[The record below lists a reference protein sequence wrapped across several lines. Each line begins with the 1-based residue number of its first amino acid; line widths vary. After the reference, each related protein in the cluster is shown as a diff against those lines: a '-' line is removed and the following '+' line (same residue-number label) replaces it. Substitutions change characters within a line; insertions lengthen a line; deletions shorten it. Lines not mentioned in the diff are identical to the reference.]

1 MPTIYP
7 PKLRDIYANTFFIPS
22 SITTT
27 LVTSNY
33 VLASDGNGT
42 TRWVAQ
48 SGGGG
53 PATIPADLTVSTL
66 YAFDTIS
73 TSSTFTGYIS
83 AGIGLFNYMST
94 QDLRVSSINGLPPGS
109 GGITT
114 IPPVLNLSTLYV
126 ANTISTSST
135 FTGFISSGIGL
146 FNYISTQDLR
156 VSSINGLPP
165 GSGSNTPNLNLSTL
179 YVADTIST
187 SSTFTGFISAGIGV
201 FNFISVA
208 DFYVSSINNQAV
220 LTPVDLTSTVV
231 GLGTAGYVSSL
242 DLFSTTTGI
251 GEQINSTVVGLGTA
265 GYISSLSLNSTV
277 VGLGTAGYVSSLD
290 LFSTTTGIGQQINST
305 VIGLGT
311 AGYISSLDLFST
323 TTGIEQQL
331 NSTVVGLG
339 TAGYISSLSLNSTVI
354 GLGTAGYVSSLD
366 LFSTTA
372 GVGQQIN
379 STVTG
384 LGTAGYISSLSLNS
398 TVIGLGTAGYVSSLS
413 LNSTVLGLP
422 SLRFG
427 SGQTNDTGISSLTF
441 TPAYTTTP
449 AVYVTPQGFAV
460 LAVTGI
466 TTTGATVLS
475 FNPTNGL
482 AQGAVPFQW
491 QAIGFM

>member
-22 SITTT
+22 SITNNF
-27 LVTSNY
+27 VTSNY

-53 PATIPADLTVSTL
+53 PATIPAELTVSTL

-83 AGIGLFNYMST
+83 AGIGLFTY
-94 QDLRVSSINGLPPGS
+94 L
-109 GGITT
+109 
-114 IPPVLNLSTLYV
+114 
-126 ANTISTSST
+126 
-135 FTGFISSGIGL
+135 
-146 FNYISTQDLR
+146 STQDLR

-179 YVADTIST
+179 YVADTIS
-187 SSTFTGFISAGIGV
+187 SVSTFVDYISAGIGV

-220 LTPVDLTSTVV
+220 LTPVDLISTVD
-231 GLGTAGYVSSL
+231 GLGTAGYVSS
-242 DLFSTTTGI
+242 FS
-251 GEQINSTVVGLGTA
+251 
-265 GYISSLSLNSTV
+265 
-277 VGLGTAGYVSSLD
+277 
-290 LFSTTTGIGQQINST
+290 
-305 VIGLGT
+305 
-311 AGYISSLDLFST
+311 LFST
-323 TTGIEQQL
+323 TTGIE
-331 NSTVVGLG
+331 
-339 TAGYISSLSLNSTVI
+339 
-354 GLGTAGYVSSLD
+354 
-366 LFSTTA
+366 
-372 GVGQQIN
+372 QQIN

-413 LNSTVLGLP
+413 LNSTVVGLGTAGYVSSTQLFSTILGLP
-422 SLRFG
+422 NVRFG
-427 SGQTNDTGISSLTF
+427 SGQTDNTGIISLSF
-441 TPAYTTTP
+441 SPAFTTTP
-449 AVYVTPQGFAV
+449 SIFTTPQGFAV
-460 LAVTGI
+460 LAVTNI
-466 TTTGATVLS
+466 ATTGADVLS

-482 AQGAVPFQW
+482 AQGAVDFQW